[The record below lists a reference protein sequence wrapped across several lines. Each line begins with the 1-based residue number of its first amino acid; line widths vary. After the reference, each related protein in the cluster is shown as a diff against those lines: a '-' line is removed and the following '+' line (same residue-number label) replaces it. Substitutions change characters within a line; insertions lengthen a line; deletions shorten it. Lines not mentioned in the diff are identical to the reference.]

1 MEPVI
6 GFRSKH
12 KGVFI
17 GKSVNSVAEV
27 WAKVV
32 AILLKFIDA
41 KLPRKAARVNYIG
54 ARTQNRHR
62 WARRVS

>member
-1 MEPVI
+1 MPVI
-6 GFRSKH
+6 GFWSKH
-12 KGVFI
+12 KGVHI
-17 GKSVNSVAEV
+17 GKSVCNVAEV

-32 AILLKFIDA
+32 AILLKSLDA

-62 WARRVS
+62 